1 MSRIKVEGER
11 KEHRVFLYTLSTCG
25 WCKKTKQLLKDKQVE
40 YEYIDFDTAT
50 EQERRDAMDYLR
62 KRGERIAF
70 PKIIIDEGTIIS
82 GFNEDA
88 IKEAL
93 GL

>member
-11 KEHRVFLYTLSTCG
+11 KEHKVFLYTLSTCG
-25 WCKKTKQLLKDKQVE
+25 WCKRTKELLRENKVE

-50 EQERRDAMDYLR
+50 EEERSDAMDYLR

-70 PKIIIDEGTIIS
+70 PKIIIDDGKIIS
-82 GFNEDA
+82 GYNENA
-88 IKEAL
+88 IREAL
-93 GL
+93 RL